1 MKSIRILLLAE
12 KNFWEKISVPEGV
25 VLEHRTVIDEL
36 PEKAYE
42 LVILDRT
49 PTQQECEILH
59 QVTKAYT
66 LFVTENVDIQACQW
80 LYNCRMGQQIRFR
93 DVAYFLKMES
103 KWFFPS
109 SYGEKYTMD
118 NLTVSR
124 NFSGTIDWKGNY
136 ALSLEG
142 SFGDS
147 LSQIAYWK
155 NNIPIEM
162 GQTLDFW
169 LEYKKTPG
177 VHVGLKAVQFASGTI
192 DTVLQSWSF
201 SEEELDQVVRIQA
214 KQRGFLFVS
223 LYAQGSGSLEIISL
237 HDRYSR
243 GKYGFF
249 LPGGERYVTSER
261 EEIFCYFDPGD
272 CKPPLNIYFSGYKTL
287 EGFEGYKMMR
297 KMGAPFLLIAESRL
311 EGGGFYIGSQA
322 YESLMVSILEKYRN
336 KLGFSRE
343 EVILSGISMGS
354 TGALYYGADI
364 CPHAVI
370 VGKPLMNLGDVAL
383 NEKRNRP
390 GGYPTSLDVLMVLG
404 GENSEKGAAELNQ
417 RFWKKLEKTDWSHTK
432 LILSYMLEDDYD
444 RFAYDQL
451 LTSLSIKNAHVY
463 GRGLHGRH
471 NDNSNGIAQWFR
483 SQYRKILRE
492 DFPDSIGIFRQE
504 IMK

>member
-1 MKSIRILLLAE
+1 MKSIQILLLAE
-12 KNFWEKISVPEGV
+12 KNSWKSVPVPEEV

-36 PEKAYE
+36 PEEAYE

-49 PTQQECEILH
+49 PTRQECDILH
-59 QVTKAYT
+59 QVTKAHT
-66 LFVTENVDIQACQW
+66 LFVTENVDVHACQRF
-80 LYNCRMGQQIRFR
+80 YHCKMGKLLKSR
-93 DVAYFLKMES
+93 DVADFLQTQS
-103 KWFFPS
+103 QWFFPTP
-109 SYGEKYTMD
+109 YGEKYIMQ

-124 NFSGTIDWKGNY
+124 NFSGTVGWKGNY

-142 SFGDS
+142 FFGEN

-155 NNIPIEM
+155 NNIPIEK

-177 VHVGLKAVQFASGTI
+177 VQIGLKAVQFAEGTI
-192 DTVLQSWSF
+192 DNVLQSRSF
-201 SEEELDQVVRIQA
+201 SEEELEQVVQIRAEQ
-214 KQRGFLFVS
+214 KGFLFVS
-223 LYAQGSGSLEIISL
+223 LYARGSGSLEIIAL

-243 GKYGFF
+243 GKYGYFI
-249 LPGGERYVTSER
+249 PGGERYVTAER

-272 CKPPLNIYFSGYKTL
+272 CKPPLNVYFSGYKTR
-287 EGFEGYKMMR
+287 EGFEGYNIMR
-297 KMGAPFLLIAESRL
+297 KMGAPFLLIAEPRL
-311 EGGGFYIGSQA
+311 EGGGFYIGSRD
-322 YESLMVSILEKYRN
+322 YESLMVSILDKYRN

-343 EVILSGISMGS
+343 EMILSGTSMGS

-364 CPHAVI
+364 CPHAII
-370 VGKPLMNLGDVAL
+370 VGKPLINLGDIAL

-390 GGYPTSLDVLMVLG
+390 GGYPTSLDVLMVSG
-404 GENSEKGAAELNQ
+404 GETSERGAAELNQ
-417 RFWKKLEKTDWSHTK
+417 RLWKKLEGADWSHTK

-451 LTSLSIKNAHVY
+451 LTSLSIKNAHIY

-471 NDNSNGIAQWFR
+471 NDNSRGIAQWFK
-483 SQYRKILRE
+483 SQYMKILRE
-492 DFPDSIGIFRQE
+492 DYPDSIGIFRQE